1 MDSIPDGRMACEL
14 SNWSGK
20 AYKIPR
26 GMIKECSDRPELN
39 STGVY
44 LLFGRDEEGTS
55 KSVVYIGEAENIYK
69 RLTQH
74 LNQKDFWH
82 EAVVFI
88 SKDDNLNKAHIKYL
102 EHRMHAMACDANRFG
117 ITNSSVP
124 TLSSISEPDM
134 AEMEEFLDNATM
146 MVSILGYKLFEKL
159 RKGEEEDNKGYQ
171 FHIHAARGADATG
184 ESTSEGFVVFKG
196 AIVAKNHV
204 NSCPTSILK
213 LRQRLMDQ
221 NVIVEENGKLIL
233 ASDHLFSSPSTA
245 AGIVMG
251 RSANGLIEWKT
262 NDGKTLKAIENE

>member
-1 MDSIPDGRMACEL
+1 MQRKKFGKTIRIFLIDSIPDGRIACEL

-44 LLFGRDEEGTS
+44 LLFGKDEEKTS
-55 KSVVYIGEAENIYK
+55 KNVAYIGEAENIYK

-74 LNQKDFWH
+74 LMAKDFWQ

-102 EHRMHAMACDANRFG
+102 EHRMHELACKADRFG
-117 ITNSSVP
+117 ITNCSIP
-124 TLSSISEPDM
+124 TLSTISEPDM
-134 AEMEEFLDNATM
+134 AEMEEFLENAKM
-146 MVSILGYKLFEKL
+146 IVPILGYKIFQQL
-159 RKGEEEDNKGYQ
+159 RKNNSESTLKNHFQIK
-171 FHIHAARGADATG
+171 AVRGADATG
-184 ESTSEGFVVFKG
+184 
-196 AIVAKNHV
+196 
-204 NSCPTSILK
+204 PTSILK
-213 LRQRLMDQ
+213 LRQRLMDE

-233 ASDHLFSSPSTA
+233 TLDYLFSSPSTA

-251 RSANGLIEWKT
+251 RSA
-262 NDGKTLKAIENE
+262 